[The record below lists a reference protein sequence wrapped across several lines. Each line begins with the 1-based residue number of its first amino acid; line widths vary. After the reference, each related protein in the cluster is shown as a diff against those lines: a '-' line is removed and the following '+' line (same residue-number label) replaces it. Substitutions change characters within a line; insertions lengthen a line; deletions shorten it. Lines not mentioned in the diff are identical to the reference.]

1 MWRERLIRF
10 LLVGLG
16 AVLILGGAK
25 AFADWRGKQSLG
37 GEKLSLPKLSTER
50 LQSEDVL
57 GTAKQRILGRKEKV
71 DQEDQVNRESQDSEP
86 IAEPAEKIEKQT
98 ETLIETIKQLPQ
110 DQVEAI
116 KKQIY
121 KEFCEQL
128 LVEEE

>member
-16 AVLILGGAK
+16 AVVVLGAVK
-25 AFADWRGKQSLG
+25 TFADWRAKQPLV
-37 GEKLSLPKLSTER
+37 GEKLNLPELSIEEIR
-50 LQSEDVL
+50 SEDVL
-57 GTAKQRILGRKEKV
+57 GTARQAILGRKKQV
-71 DQEDQVNRESQDSEP
+71 DQVNQEDQETDS
-86 IAEPAEKIEKQT
+86 IAEPTEKVQKQT
-98 ETLIETIKQLPQ
+98 KDLIETIKQLPQ

-128 LVEEE
+128 LEK